1 MAGEGEEAADAG
13 QADDGVHRLVDMVV
27 EEVSLVDR
35 AANQR
40 RYLLVKRGE
49 DMADDDEGV
58 ATGLGGLAAGEA
70 IVAVLTGLV
79 DAVAASEAEKA
90 KKPPPGEGGDAGDD
104 DDDEDEDEDDDEPG
118 EGGEG
123 DAAGKR
129 PPPKPR
135 AKAGRVEAL
144 LGEVRAALGRLQAAL
159 AAPAQKRAA
168 TGDDPRLTALTTSN
182 TALEG
187 VVKKLEA
194 RLVTVEGSV
203 GPPASR
209 PTEGPGRGGKDD
221 DDVSWPLDLNEP
233 RDRAHT
239 EKGVSFHD
247 A

>member
-1 MAGEGEEAADAG
+1 MAGEGEEADAG

-58 ATGLGGLAAGEA
+58 ATGLGGLVAGEA
-70 IVAVLTGLV
+70 IVAVLSGLV
-79 DAVAASEAEKA
+79 DALAASEAEKA
-90 KKPPPGEGGDAGDD
+90 KKPPPGEGGAEG
-104 DDDEDEDEDDDEPG
+104 DDEDDEDDDEPG

-129 PPPKPR
+129 PPPKSR
-135 AKAGRVEAL
+135 AKGGRVEAL
-144 LGEVRAALGRLQAAL
+144 LGEVRAAFGRLQSAL

-168 TGDDPRLTALTTSN
+168 TGDDPRLTALTTASSS
-182 TALEG
+182 LEG

-194 RLVTVEGSV
+194 RLVTVAGSV

-209 PTEGPGRGGKDD
+209 PPEGPGRGAKDD

>member
-1 MAGEGEEAADAG
+1 MGGEGDAATDAG
-13 QADDGVHRLVDMVV
+13 QADGGVHRLVDMVV

-40 RYLLVKRGE
+40 RYLLVKRGAE
-49 DMADDDEGV
+49 RADDDE
-58 ATGLGGLAAGEA
+58 ATTVGLGGRAAGEA

-79 DAVAASEAEKA
+79 EAVAASEAEKA
-90 KKPPPGEGGDAGDD
+90 KKPPPGDAADDEEDPAAGDGE
-104 DDDEDEDEDDDEPG
+104 EDPASDG
-118 EGGEG
+118 EG
-123 DAAGKR
+123 AGKR

-135 AKAGRVEAL
+135 AKGGRVEAL
-144 LGEVRAALGRLQAAL
+144 LGDVRAALGRLQAAL
-159 AAPAQKRAA
+159 AAPAQKRTAA
-168 TGDDPRLTALTTSN
+168 DEAQLAALATSSTTL
-182 TALEG
+182 AG
-187 VVKKLEA
+187 VVKQLEA

-209 PTEGPGRGGKDD
+209 PTEGPARVTKDD

-239 EKGVSFHD
+239 EKNVSFHD